1 MSHVLMTS
9 SVDRLFGHMT
19 LSCDLS
25 CDQDYVILM
34 SKFGENL
41 GGWGDFIT
49 ILTLRKKSTTAFSF
63 KARVSTWQ
71 KKHWFWR
78 NNKSWPN

>member
-1 MSHVLMTS
+1 
-9 SVDRLFGHMT
+9 MT

-34 SKFGENL
+34 SKFEENL

-49 ILTLRKKSTTAFSF
+49 VMAMSGVAKIGKLLRVGKV
-63 KARVSTWQ
+63 RL
-71 KKHWFWR
+71 
-78 NNKSWPN
+78 